1 MKIDSKTQESHSR
14 AAVLLLAVIGMSTAV
29 AWGILSAKD
38 GKIVTTFLSLFL
50 GWTGYLLAH
59 YAETGRAIDPR
70 QNEPALPL
78 DRDEIIV
85 ACIGV
90 LTLLAGIGTVTLGI
104 YGTDLAVTSTGM
116 AVLMAGY
123 LLAHYAMTDLLL

>member
-1 MKIDSKTQESHSR
+1 MKIDSKTQESRAR
-14 AAVLLLAVIGMSTAV
+14 AAVFFLAVIGLSVAV
-29 AWGILSAKD
+29 AWGILSARE
-38 GKIVTTFLSLFL
+38 GKIVTTFLSVFL

-78 DRDEIIV
+78 ERDETILAGV
-85 ACIGV
+85 GV
-90 LTLLAGIGTVTLGI
+90 LTLLAGIGTITLGI
-104 YGTDLAVTSTGM
+104 HGADLAITSTGM